1 MCKRSIDAKVVEW
14 KKKERKKPGE
24 CQWGGKTYKSLLP
37 GLVLDKDDVS
47 CRQKQSTLN
56 LMRRSDA
63 KEDIKQ
69 ERERDRER
77 ERERDER

>member
-1 MCKRSIDAKVVEW
+1 ME
-14 KKKERKKPGE
+14 KERKKEEKPGE
-24 CQWGGKTYKSLLP
+24 CQWGGGTYKSLLP

-69 ERERDRER
+69 ERERER
-77 ERERDER
+77 ERERGMRKGKISVLVQRQR